1 MFLSLLGGLA
11 LILSGIAG
19 AVFGL
24 RVRDQAATR
33 ARLQAY
39 HADLR
44 ARAER
49 RMAEAA
55 ASAPGSRAELLRK
68 LRANGDL

>member
-49 RMAEAA
+49 RMADAEAG
-55 ASAPGSRAELLRK
+55 APADRNTLVRELRG
-68 LRANGDL
+68 NGQL